1 MIKSN
6 NLVTGN
12 IWSALLKLSLPIL
25 GTSFIQMG
33 YNMVDMMWVG
43 RIGSDA
49 VAAVGTAGF
58 FTWFGNSLVYISK
71 VGAEIGVSQ
80 SIGREDLKGKNK
92 FIYNSFLVNI
102 VMAVTYTFFVIIFN
116 KQLIGFFKLGDANII
131 KLSQEY
137 LIIVALGLIFTFL
150 NPLFTGI
157 FNASGSSKI
166 PFLIN
171 SAGLVL
177 NIVFDPILIFGL
189 GIFPKLG
196 VAGAAIATVLAQ
208 GIVTVFFIISFIRNG
223 HSLSLKN
230 KRYINKAYIYKVC
243 KYGTPTALQ
252 NCLFTFFAMIIG
264 RIIAQYGAVAIAV
277 QKVGSQIEA
286 ISWMTAE
293 GFSAALTVFIG
304 QNYGAGK
311 WSRILKG
318 YKATIFLSSMIG
330 IFATLLFVFFGDIV
344 FSMFIPEKEAML
356 KGADYLRI
364 LGYSQLFM
372 CLEIT
377 TTGAFSGF
385 GNTITPSWVGGVFT
399 GLRIPAAI
407 LLTKYTSLGIDGVW
421 WSISGSSVIK
431 GILLIILFII
441 MIIIPNK
448 KSSLKL
454 LTICKKNHRIII
466 NNIKNPLRRDSSYFV
481 RLKRAEGGGISVL

>member
-1 MIKSN
+1 MKKVN
-6 NLVTGN
+6 NLVKGN
-12 IWSALLKLSLPIL
+12 IWTALIKLSMPIL

-33 YNMVDMMWVG
+33 YNMIDMMWVG

-80 SIGREDLKGKNK
+80 SIGKEDSNSKNK

-102 VMAVTYTFFVIIFN
+102 MMAIIYTLIVIIFN
-116 KQLIGFFKLGDANII
+116 RQLIDFFKFGDENII

-137 LIIVALGLIFTFL
+137 LIIVSLGLIFAFL
-150 NPLFTGI
+150 NPLFTAI
-157 FNASGSSKI
+157 FNASGNSKI

-171 SAGLVL
+171 SVGLVV
-177 NIVFDPILIFGL
+177 NIFLDPVLIFGF

-196 VAGAAIATVLAQ
+196 VSGAALATVLAQ
-208 GIVTVFFIISFIRNG
+208 VIATLLFIISFIRNG
-223 HSLSLKN
+223 YSLSLKN
-230 KRYINKAYIYKVC
+230 KKYIDKDYIYKVC
-243 KYGTPTALQ
+243 KYGIPTASQ

-264 RIIAQYGAVAIAV
+264 RIIAQYGAMAIAV

-293 GFSAALTVFIG
+293 GFSAALTVYIG

-311 WSRILKG
+311 WNRILKG
-318 YKATIFLSSMIG
+318 YKATIFISSMIG
-330 IFATLLFVFFGDIV
+330 VFAAILFIFFGDIV
-344 FSMFIPEKEAML
+344 FSLFIPEKEAII

-385 GNTITPSWVGGVFT
+385 GNTITPSWVGGLFT
-399 GLRIPAAI
+399 GLRIPASI
-407 LLTKYTSLGIDGVW
+407 LLTKYTNLGIDGVW
-421 WSISGSSVIK
+421 WSISGSSIIK
-431 GILLIILFII
+431 GVLLTFLFII
-441 MIIIPNK
+441 MIVKPNK
-448 KSSLKL
+448 EKFRKSIDNL
-454 LTICKKNHRIII
+454 LEE
-466 NNIKNPLRRDSSYFV
+466 S
-481 RLKRAEGGGISVL
+481 

>member
-1 MIKSN
+1 MKKTN

-12 IWSALLKLSLPIL
+12 ILSTLLKLSLPIL
-25 GTSFIQMG
+25 GTSFIQMA

-43 RIGSDA
+43 RLGSHA

-58 FTWFGNSLVYISK
+58 FTWFGNSLVYITK

-80 SIGREDLKGKNK
+80 SIGKEDYKGKNK

-102 VMAVTYTFFVIIFN
+102 IMAIIYTLIVITFN

-157 FNASGSSKI
+157 FNASGNSKI

-171 SAGLVL
+171 SVGLVF

-189 GIFPKLG
+189 GIFPELG

-208 GIVTVFFIISFIRNG
+208 AIATLLFGISFIRNG
-223 HSLSLKN
+223 YSLSLKN
-230 KRYINKAYIYKVC
+230 RKYIDKKYIYKVC
-243 KYGTPTALQ
+243 KYGIPTASQ

-293 GFSAALTVFIG
+293 GFSAALTVYIG

-311 WSRILKG
+311 WDRILKG
-318 YKATIFLSSMIG
+318 YRATILISSMIG
-330 IFATLLFVFFGDIV
+330 IFATVLFIFFGDIV
-344 FSMFIPEKEAML
+344 FTLFIPEKEAML

-421 WSISGSSVIK
+421 WSISGSSIVK
-431 GILLIILFII
+431 GLLLTFLFII

-448 KSSLKL
+448 EKF
-454 LTICKKNHRIII
+454 
-466 NNIKNPLRRDSSYFV
+466 IK
-481 RLKRAEGGGISVL
+481 GIDNL

>member
-1 MIKSN
+1 MKKVN
-6 NLVTGN
+6 NLVKGN
-12 IWSALLKLSLPIL
+12 IWTALIKLSMPIL

-33 YNMVDMMWVG
+33 YNMIDMMWVG

-80 SIGREDLKGKNK
+80 SIGKEDSNSKNK

-102 VMAVTYTFFVIIFN
+102 MMAIIYTLIVIIFN
-116 KQLIGFFKLGDANII
+116 RQLIDFFKLGDENII

-137 LIIVALGLIFTFL
+137 LIIVSLGLIFAFL
-150 NPLFTGI
+150 NPLFTAI
-157 FNASGSSKI
+157 FNASGNSKI

-171 SAGLVL
+171 SVGLVV
-177 NIVFDPILIFGL
+177 NIFLDPVLIFGF

-196 VAGAAIATVLAQ
+196 VSGAALATVLAQ
-208 GIVTVFFIISFIRNG
+208 VIATLLFIISFIRNG
-223 HSLSLKN
+223 YSLSLKN
-230 KRYINKAYIYKVC
+230 KKYIDKDYIYKVC
-243 KYGTPTALQ
+243 KYGIPTASQ

-264 RIIAQYGAVAIAV
+264 RIIAQYGAMAIAV

-293 GFSAALTVFIG
+293 GFSAALTVYIG

-311 WSRILKG
+311 WNRILKG
-318 YKATIFLSSMIG
+318 YKATIFISSMIG
-330 IFATLLFVFFGDIV
+330 VFAAILFIFFGDIV
-344 FSMFIPEKEAML
+344 FSLFIPEKEAII

-385 GNTITPSWVGGVFT
+385 GNTITPSWVGGLFT
-399 GLRIPAAI
+399 GLRIPASI
-407 LLTKYTSLGIDGVW
+407 LLTKYTNLGIDGVW
-421 WSISGSSVIK
+421 WSISGSSIIK
-431 GILLIILFII
+431 GVLLTFLFII
-441 MIIIPNK
+441 MIVKPNK
-448 KSSLKL
+448 EKFRKSIDNL
-454 LTICKKNHRIII
+454 LEE
-466 NNIKNPLRRDSSYFV
+466 S
-481 RLKRAEGGGISVL
+481 

>member
-1 MIKSN
+1 
-6 NLVTGN
+6 
-12 IWSALLKLSLPIL
+12 
-25 GTSFIQMG
+25 
-33 YNMVDMMWVG
+33 
-43 RIGSDA
+43 
-49 VAAVGTAGF
+49 
-58 FTWFGNSLVYISK
+58 
-71 VGAEIGVSQ
+71 
-80 SIGREDLKGKNK
+80 
-92 FIYNSFLVNI
+92 
-102 VMAVTYTFFVIIFN
+102 
-116 KQLIGFFKLGDANII
+116 
-131 KLSQEY
+131 
-137 LIIVALGLIFTFL
+137 
-150 NPLFTGI
+150 
-157 FNASGSSKI
+157 
-166 PFLIN
+166 
-171 SAGLVL
+171 
-177 NIVFDPILIFGL
+177 
-189 GIFPKLG
+189 
-196 VAGAAIATVLAQ
+196 
-208 GIVTVFFIISFIRNG
+208 
-223 HSLSLKN
+223 
-230 KRYINKAYIYKVC
+230 
-243 KYGTPTALQ
+243 
-252 NCLFTFFAMIIG
+252 MIIG

-318 YKATIFLSSMIG
+318 DKATIFLSSMIG

-448 KSSLKL
+448 KKFLE
-454 LTICKKNHRIII
+454 TIDN
-466 NNIKNPLRRDSSYFV
+466 LQEES
-481 RLKRAEGGGISVL
+481 

>member
-1 MIKSN
+1 MKKTN

-12 IWSALLKLSLPIL
+12 ILSTLLKLSLPIL
-25 GTSFIQMG
+25 GTSFIQMA

-43 RIGSDA
+43 RLGSHA

-58 FTWFGNSLVYISK
+58 FTWFGNSLVYITK

-80 SIGREDLKGKNK
+80 SIGKEDYKGKNK

-102 VMAVTYTFFVIIFN
+102 IMAIIYTLIVITFN

-157 FNASGSSKI
+157 FNASGNSKI

-171 SAGLVL
+171 SVGLVF

-189 GIFPKLG
+189 GIFPELG

-208 GIVTVFFIISFIRNG
+208 AIATLLFGISFIRNG
-223 HSLSLKN
+223 YSLSLKN
-230 KRYINKAYIYKVC
+230 RKYIDKKYIYKVC
-243 KYGTPTALQ
+243 KYGIPTASQ

-293 GFSAALTVFIG
+293 GFSAALTVYIG

-311 WSRILKG
+311 WDRILKG
-318 YKATIFLSSMIG
+318 YRATILISSMIG
-330 IFATLLFVFFGDIV
+330 IFATVLFIFFGDIV
-344 FSMFIPEKEAML
+344 FTLFIPEKEAML

-421 WSISGSSVIK
+421 WSISGSSIVK
-431 GILLIILFII
+431 GLLLTFLFII

-448 KSSLKL
+448 EKF
-454 LTICKKNHRIII
+454 
-466 NNIKNPLRRDSSYFV
+466 IKGIDNLQ
-481 RLKRAEGGGISVL
+481 EGS